1 MQNVTVKYIVKDGQL
16 YPASQ
21 ADESRIKLFNK
32 SLVEGEQIELYFSKV
47 NGAEKTLGQLAKV
60 HAHIRDIAMFS
71 GNSFDAVKEEVKRK
85 AGLYVI
91 TGTSSSDKVLKSFA
105 DCNKEELS
113 TAIQACIEI
122 GDLVGFYIY

>member
-1 MQNVTVKYIVKDGQL
+1 MQNVTVKYIIKDGQL
-16 YPASQ
+16 FPATE
-21 ADESRIKLFNK
+21 ADAARVKLFNK
-32 SLVEGEQIELYFSKV
+32 SLVDGEQVEVYFTKV

-71 GNSFDAVKEEVKRK
+71 GNSFDAVKDEVKRK
-85 AGLYVI
+85 AGLYII

-113 TAIQACIEI
+113 SAIQACIEI
-122 GDLVGFYIY
+122 GEIVGFYLY